1 MQVKKGEEL
10 WLPRIGSCKK
20 HPMEH
25 KKAGYNWDLKEVQN
39 GGNIARKL

>member
-1 MQVKKGEEL
+1 MQVKKGEGL
-10 WLPRIGSCKK
+10 GLPRIGSRKT

-25 KKAGYNWDLKEVQN
+25 KKAGYNRDLKEVQN